1 MLSFRRLVAKL
12 QALQSDNKEEYKIDP
27 FVELYLNP
35 NCKHTV
41 TIRASLGEMWAQMV
55 NIFVH
60 NEKQLIKKFLLNFTP
75 FIQNFDQLQVRFY
88 GPMIAPFTVSVLLL
102 GLSHQ
107 IKMLAQRREGKYC
120 KSIEHAIHQIW
131 LL

>member
-1 MLSFRRLVAKL
+1 MLFLRRLVAKL

-55 NIFVH
+55 NIFV
-60 NEKQLIKKFLLNFTP
+60 NNDNQLFLKITLSFDFP
-75 FIQNFDQLQVRFY
+75 LFIQKCY
-88 GPMIAPFTVSVLLL
+88 
-102 GLSHQ
+102 
-107 IKMLAQRREGKYC
+107 
-120 KSIEHAIHQIW
+120 
-131 LL
+131 

>member
-1 MLSFRRLVAKL
+1 MLLLRRLVAKL

-55 NIFVH
+55 NIFV
-60 NEKQLIKKFLLNFTP
+60 NNDNQLILKIISFDFPL
-75 FIQNFDQLQVRFY
+75 FIQKCY
-88 GPMIAPFTVSVLLL
+88 
-102 GLSHQ
+102 
-107 IKMLAQRREGKYC
+107 
-120 KSIEHAIHQIW
+120 
-131 LL
+131 

>member
-1 MLSFRRLVAKL
+1 MLFLRRLVAKL

-55 NIFVH
+55 NIVV
-60 NEKQLIKKFLLNFTP
+60 NNDNQIIKKHLNYLLITP
-75 FIQNFDQLQVRFY
+75 SSLKNAINYRFV
-88 GPMIAPFTVSVLLL
+88 FTV
-102 GLSHQ
+102 
-107 IKMLAQRREGKYC
+107 R
-120 KSIEHAIHQIW
+120 
-131 LL
+131 

>member
-1 MLSFRRLVAKL
+1 MLFLRRLVAKL

-55 NIFVH
+55 NIVVNNDNQIIIIH
-60 NEKQLIKKFLLNFTP
+60 VKSKKIIKKC
-75 FIQNFDQLQVRFY
+75 Y
-88 GPMIAPFTVSVLLL
+88 
-102 GLSHQ
+102 
-107 IKMLAQRREGKYC
+107 
-120 KSIEHAIHQIW
+120 
-131 LL
+131 

>member
-1 MLSFRRLVAKL
+1 MLFLRRLVAKL

-55 NIFVH
+55 NIFV
-60 NEKQLIKKFLLNFTP
+60 NNDKQLIKMLGLNFYQISLPSFKTSTNYR
-75 FIQNFDQLQVRFY
+75 FVFMVR
-88 GPMIAPFTVSVLLL
+88 
-102 GLSHQ
+102 
-107 IKMLAQRREGKYC
+107 
-120 KSIEHAIHQIW
+120 
-131 LL
+131 

>member
-1 MLSFRRLVAKL
+1 MLFLRRLVAKL

-55 NIFVH
+55 NIVVNNDNH
-60 NEKQLIKKFLLNFTP
+60 I
-75 FIQNFDQLQVRFY
+75 
-88 GPMIAPFTVSVLLL
+88 
-102 GLSHQ
+102 
-107 IKMLAQRREGKYC
+107 IKMNY
-120 KSIEHAIHQIW
+120 
-131 LL
+131 LLMTTSSLKNATNYRFVFTAR